1 MRKTGFYLL
10 LFILQIVSGCNR
22 DSAVYVGIENIPAG
36 LDPVTHNDIYEVQI
50 FSQIYETLFVLK
62 DDYRTVE
69 ANLVDNWE
77 ISENHLNYRFG
88 LKPNIR
94 FHNGKRL
101 TADDV
106 IYSVRRYQNFK
117 ANWILNEIIY
127 QTNMIDSL
135 TFEILLKRPYALLLY
150 ALCSPYVL
158 AIQTPKIIGNYRD
171 LNPELVGTGPFYLAD
186 VMTGGTIQ
194 LALNPEGRFRSSE
207 IEEIRFLPFPNHSS
221 VANALKNGDVDIIY
235 MISSNM
241 IDRMKWSGKINYLV
255 NKPVNIQFIG
265 FNNMRAP
272 FNNAENRKAFLE
284 ALDIPRIVNNT
295 NRGNAQVAKSPLPP
309 IYDNLVTTSQ
319 NGYHPDHA
327 RAVLKDLRTGNDL
340 TFKFILP
347 GAGNERQILFEM
359 IQTQLKKVGIR
370 LELSLSETWDQHREV
385 LGSDFTSIFTYG
397 YDSEIIGD
405 PGNFLK
411 TLFHSE
417 SSQNFLKYKNS
428 HVDSLL
434 YLAERNHEID
444 KRNLLY
450 REIVD
455 IIIGETPA
463 VFLNHII
470 PHFAYSSDKIEYI
483 SATPYQIIE
492 FQTMRLIH

>member
-1 MRKTGFYLL
+1 MRKTGLYLL
-10 LFILQIVSGCNR
+10 LFILQIVSACNR
-22 DSAVYVGIENIPAG
+22 DSAVYVGIENLPAG
-36 LDPVTHNDIYEVQI
+36 LDPVRHTDIYEVQI

-62 DDYRTVE
+62 YDYRTVE

-77 ISENHLNYRFG
+77 ISEDHLNYRFG
-88 LKPNIR
+88 LKPDIR
-94 FHNGKRL
+94 FHNGKQL
-101 TADDV
+101 TAADV
-106 IYSVRRYQNFK
+106 LYSIRRYQNLK
-117 ANWILNEIIY
+117 ANWLLSDIIY

-135 TFEILLKRPYALLLY
+135 TVEIVLKRPYALLLY

-158 AIQTPKIIGNYRD
+158 AVQTPRTIGNYRD
-171 LNPELVGTGPFYLAD
+171 LNPDLVGTGPFYSENVNSD
-186 VMTGGTIQ
+186 GTIK
-194 LALNPEGRFRSSE
+194 LALHPNGRFRSGE
-207 IEEIRFLPFPNHSS
+207 VKEIRFVPFPNHSS

-241 IDRMKWSGKINYLV
+241 IDRLKWSGKINYLV
-255 NKPVNIQFIG
+255 NKPVNVQFIG

-272 FNNAENRKAFLE
+272 FNMAENRKAFLA

-295 NRGNAQVAKSPLPP
+295 NRGNAQVARSPLPP
-309 IYDNLVTTSQ
+309 IYDHLVTTSQ
-319 NGYHPDHA
+319 NAYHPDHA
-327 RAVLKDLRTGNDL
+327 RSVLKSLGADNDL
-340 TFKFILP
+340 TFEFILP

-359 IQTQLKKVGIR
+359 IQTQLKKEGIH
-370 LELSLSETWDQHREV
+370 LELSLSASWDQHRQA

-411 TLFHSE
+411 TLFHSQ
-417 SSQNFLKYKNS
+417 SSQNFLKYNNN

-434 YLAERNHEID
+434 YLAEQNHDLE
-444 KRNLLY
+444 KRNMLY
-450 REIVD
+450 REIVN

-470 PHFAYSSDKIEYI
+470 PHFAYNSDKIKFI
-483 SATPYQIIE
+483 SATPYQILE
-492 FQTMRLIH
+492 FQTMQLIH